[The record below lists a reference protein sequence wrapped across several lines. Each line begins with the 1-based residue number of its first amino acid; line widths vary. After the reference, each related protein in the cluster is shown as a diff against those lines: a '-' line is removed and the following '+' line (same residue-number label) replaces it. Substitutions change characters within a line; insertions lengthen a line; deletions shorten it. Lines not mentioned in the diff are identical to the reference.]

1 MPVNEILTSPSPP
14 SEAPGT
20 VLFETE
26 RLIVRRYLMSD
37 APSMSATAN
46 DPAVAVNLRNRFPS
60 PYTLSDA
67 ESFLGD
73 ACKPDGTAYPLHNG
87 IFVKPGVPGNPSSTP
102 LFIGGIGIMV
112 KADVYYRTWELGYW
126 LGPGAAGKGYMTEA
140 ARAFARWAFATWPA
154 LNRLEAAILARNEA
168 SQRVVRKVGFVEEGR
183 RRQAAEKKG
192 ELLDEVIFGLLRSDF
207 EKMDSR
213 E

>member
-1 MPVNEILTSPSPP
+1 MSVNEILTSASPP
-14 SEAPGT
+14 SEEPGT

-37 APSMSATAN
+37 APNMSATAN
-46 DPAVAVNLRNRFPS
+46 HPAVAVNMRNRFPF

-67 ESFLGD
+67 ESFIGD

-87 IFVKPGVPGNPSSTP
+87 IFVKAGAPGNPSAAP
-102 LFIGGIGIMV
+102 LFIGGIGIMA

-126 LGPGAAGKGYMTEA
+126 LSPAAAGKGYMTEA
-140 ARAFARWAFATWPA
+140 VRAFAKWAFATWPA
-154 LNRLEAAILARNEA
+154 LNRLEAYMFARNSA
-168 SQRVVRKVGFVEEGR
+168 SQGVVKKVGFVEEGR

-207 EKMDSR
+207 DKIDSR